1 MKFSVLQ
8 ENLQRGLAT
17 VMPAVATR
25 TTMPITTHVKLET
38 DESRLRLT
46 STDLELSIS
55 CWISASVEGQGAV
68 AVPARL
74 FSDFVSSLQRDR
86 VDVDLDEST
95 RQLNIITGRLNTN
108 MSGLDADDF
117 PPTPVADDGINVE
130 VPPDVLRAGIDRV
143 IIAAATEDSRPVL
156 TGIKMTIEGASITM
170 AAADGYRL
178 AVQTTTLPQ
187 EASEGVELII
197 PARSLR
203 ELNRML
209 SDQETPVRITVNQAK
224 TQVQFHLNNIV
235 LSSQL
240 IQGTFPNYRQL
251 IPESSNTRTSVEVD
265 AILRAT
271 KTAAVFAREGNG
283 IVRLYMTPG
292 ENEMAGTLRLAAR
305 SDQIGDHE
313 GVIDAN
319 IGGEEA
325 HIAFNH
331 RYLEDVLSVLGS
343 TATIEVSGPSSPG
356 TIRPASTDDTGED
369 GTSYVHVVMPMFVQW

>member
-25 TTMPITTHVKLET
+25 TTMPITTHVMLQA

-46 STDLELSIS
+46 ATNLELSIS
-55 CWISASVEGQGAV
+55 CWISASVETQGSV
-68 AVPARL
+68 AIPARL
-74 FSDFVSSLQRDR
+74 FSDYVSSLQRDR
-86 VDVDLDEST
+86 VDLELDAAT
-95 RQLNIITGRLNTN
+95 RQLNIISGRFNTH

-117 PPTPVADDGINVE
+117 PPTPVADDGISAE

-143 IIAAATEDSRPVL
+143 VIAAATEDSRPVL
-156 TGIKMTIEGASITM
+156 TGIHTSIEGDSITM
-170 AAADGYRL
+170 AAADGFRL
-178 AVQTTTLPQ
+178 AVQTTKLPQ
-187 EASEGVELII
+187 EVGEGVDLII

-209 SDQETPVRITVNQAK
+209 SEQEMPVRVTVNQAK

-235 LSSQL
+235 LGSQL
-240 IQGTFPNYRQL
+240 IQGNFPNYRQL
-251 IPESSNTRTSVEVD
+251 IPESSNTQTSVEVAD
-265 AILRAT
+265 FLRAT

-292 ENEMAGTLRLAAR
+292 ENEMAGTMRLEAR

-331 RYLEDVLSVLGS
+331 RYLEDVLGVLNS
-343 TATIEVSGPSSPG
+343 TATLEVSGPSSPG
-356 TIRPASTDDTGED
+356 TIRPASTDD
-369 GTSYVHVVMPMFVQW
+369 GTEYIHVVMPMFVQW

>member
-25 TTMPITTHVKLET
+25 TTMPITTHVMLQT

-46 STDLELSIS
+46 ATNLELSIS
-55 CWISASVEGQGAV
+55 CWISASVETQGAV
-68 AVPARL
+68 AIPARL
-74 FSDFVSSLQRDR
+74 FSDYVSSLQRDR
-86 VDVDLDEST
+86 VDLELDTAT
-95 RQLNIITGRLNTN
+95 RQLNIISGRFNTH

-117 PPTPVADDGINVE
+117 PPMPVADDGVSAD
-130 VPPDVLRAGIDRV
+130 VPSDVLRAGIDRV
-143 IIAAATEDSRPVL
+143 VIAAATEDSRPVL
-156 TGIKMTIEGASITM
+156 TGIHTSIEGDAITM
-170 AAADGYRL
+170 AAADGFRL
-178 AVQTTTLPQ
+178 AVQTTKLPQ
-187 EASEGVELII
+187 EVGESVELII

-209 SDQETPVRITVNQAK
+209 TEQDAPVRVAVNQAK

-235 LSSQL
+235 LGSQL
-240 IQGTFPNYRQL
+240 IQGNFPNYRQL
-251 IPESSNTRTSVEVD
+251 IPESSNTQTSVEVAD
-265 AILRAT
+265 FLRAT

-292 ENEMAGTLRLAAR
+292 ENEMAGTMRLEAR
-305 SDQIGDHE
+305 SDQIGDHQ

-331 RYLEDVLSVLGS
+331 PTWRMCW
-343 TATIEVSGPSSPG
+343 
-356 TIRPASTDDTGED
+356 AS
-369 GTSYVHVVMPMFVQW
+369 